1 VPASVF
7 QRLRNLARERG
18 EDVNALLTQYAVERL
33 LYRIGRSSRS
43 DRFVL
48 KGAMLF
54 RAWTGSLHRP
64 TQDVDLLGYGDPEP
78 DRVAESFAA
87 ILREVNDES
96 DGLVFDDAAVT
107 AEGIRGAQEYGGV
120 RLRVPATLGTA
131 RVVVRV
137 DVGFGDAITPEATA
151 REFPPLLGHDAP
163 QIRTYPPETAV
174 AEKVEA
180 ICSIGIANSRM
191 KDYYDLIAISRRFD
205 LDGGTLAHAIAAT
218 FARRGTRIPTEQP
231 VGLSD
236 RFAED
241 DQKRTQWGAFVR
253 RTRLPD
259 APADLGDA
267 LGLVR
272 RFVGP
277 PLRAAGAAERLSARW
292 TPDRGWS
299 HVESPREV

>member
-1 VPASVF
+1 MPASVF

-18 EDVNALLTQYAVERL
+18 EDVNALLAQYAVERL
-33 LYRIGRSSRS
+33 LYRISRSSQS

-78 DRVAESFAA
+78 DRIAETFAA
-87 ILREVNDES
+87 ILREVTDES
-96 DGLVFDDAAVT
+96 DGLVFDDAEVR
-107 AEGIRGAQEYGGV
+107 AEEIRGAQEYGGV
-120 RLRVPATLGTA
+120 RVRVPAKLGNA
-131 RVVVRV
+131 RVVVQI
-137 DVGFGDAITPEATA
+137 DVGFGDAITPEATE
-151 REFPPLLGHDAP
+151 REYPPLLGHDAP
-163 QIRTYPPETAV
+163 RIRTYPPETAV

-205 LDGGTLAHAIAAT
+205 FDGQTLARAIAAT
-218 FARRGTRIPTEQP
+218 FERRGTPVPTEQP

-241 DQKRTQWGAFVR
+241 KQKRTQWGAFVQ

-259 APADLGDA
+259 ALADLEDVLRA
-267 LGLVR
+267 VR
-272 RFVGP
+272 EFVGS
-277 PLRAAGAAERLSARW
+277 PLSAAGSADNFSARW
-292 TPDRGWS
+292 TSAQGW
-299 HVESPREV
+299 HESK

>member
-1 VPASVF
+1 VF

-18 EDVNALLTQYAVERL
+18 EDVNALLAQYAVERL
-33 LYRIGRSSRS
+33 LYRISRSSQS

-78 DRVAESFAA
+78 DRIAESFAA
-87 ILREVNDES
+87 ILREVTDES
-96 DGLVFDDAAVT
+96 DGLFFDEAMVT
-107 AEGIRGAQEYGGV
+107 AEEIRGAQEYGGV
-120 RLRVPATLGTA
+120 RVRVPATLGTA
-131 RVVVRV
+131 RVVVQV
-137 DVGFGDAITPEATA
+137 DVGFGDAITPEATE

-163 QIRTYPPETAV
+163 RIRTYPPETAV

-205 LDGGTLAHAIAAT
+205 FDGPTLAQAIAAT
-218 FARRGTRIPTEQP
+218 FARRGTQIPTEQP
-231 VGLSD
+231 IGLSD

-253 RTRLPD
+253 RTKLPD
-259 APADLGDA
+259 APADLGDV

-272 RFVGP
+272 QFVDP
-277 PLRAAGAAERLSARW
+277 PLSAADAADRFSARW
-292 TPDRGWS
+292 TPGHGWQEMKS
-299 HVESPREV
+299 SSEV

>member
-1 VPASVF
+1 MPASVF

-18 EDVNALLTQYAVERL
+18 EDVNALLAQYAVERL
-33 LYRIGRSSRS
+33 LYRISRSSQS

-78 DRVAESFAA
+78 DRIAESFAA
-87 ILREVNDES
+87 ILREVTDES
-96 DGLVFDDAAVT
+96 DGLVFDDAAVI
-107 AEGIRGAQEYGGV
+107 AEEIRGAQEYGGV
-120 RLRVPATLGTA
+120 RVRVPATLGTA
-131 RVVVRV
+131 RVVVQV
-137 DVGFGDAITPEATA
+137 DVGFGDAITPEATE

-163 QIRTYPPETAV
+163 RIRAYPPETAV

-191 KDYYDLIAISRRFD
+191 KDYYDLIAIGRRFD
-205 LDGGTLAHAIAAT
+205 FDGRTLAQAIAAT
-218 FARRGTRIPTEQP
+218 FERRGTPIPTEQP
-231 VGLSD
+231 VGLSS

-241 DQKRTQWGAFVR
+241 EQKRTQWSAFVR

-259 APADLGDA
+259 VPADLGDV
-267 LGLVR
+267 LKLVR
-272 RFVGP
+272 QFVDP
-277 PLRAAGAAERLSARW
+277 PLTAAGATARFSARW
-292 TPDRGWS
+292 TPGHGW
-299 HVESPREV
+299 REAE

>member
-1 VPASVF
+1 VF

-18 EDVNALLTQYAVERL
+18 EDVNALLAQYAVERL
-33 LYRIGRSSRS
+33 LYRISRSSQS

-78 DRVAESFAA
+78 DRIAESFAA
-87 ILREVNDES
+87 ILREVTDES
-96 DGLVFDDAAVT
+96 DGLVFDEETVT
-107 AEGIRGAQEYGGV
+107 AEEIRGAQEYGGV
-120 RLRVPATLGTA
+120 RVRVPATLGTA
-131 RVVVRV
+131 RVVVQV
-137 DVGFGDAITPEATA
+137 DVGFGDAITPEATE

-163 QIRTYPPETAV
+163 RIRAYPPETAV

-205 LDGGTLAHAIAAT
+205 FDGRTLAQAIAAT
-218 FARRGTRIPTEQP
+218 FERRGTPIPTVQP
-231 VGLSD
+231 VGLSG

-241 DQKRTQWGAFVR
+241 EQKRTQWSAFVR

-259 APADLGDA
+259 APADLGDV
-267 LGLVR
+267 LMLVR
-272 RFVGP
+272 QFVDP
-277 PLRAAGAAERLSARW
+277 PLNAAGDVAHFSAHW
-292 TPDRGWS
+292 TPGHGWRKA
-299 HVESPREV
+299 E

>member
-1 VPASVF
+1 MF

-18 EDVNALLTQYAVERL
+18 EDVNALLAQYAVERL
-33 LYRIGRSSRS
+33 LYRISRSSQS

-64 TQDVDLLGYGDPEP
+64 TQDVDLLGYGNPEP
-78 DRVAESFAA
+78 DRIAESFAA
-87 ILREVNDES
+87 ILREVTDES
-96 DGLVFDDAAVT
+96 DGLVFNEATVT
-107 AEGIRGAQEYGGV
+107 AEEIRGAQEYGGV
-120 RLRVPATLGTA
+120 RVRVPATLGTA
-131 RVVVRV
+131 RVVVQV
-137 DVGFGDAITPEATA
+137 DVGFGDAITPEATE

-163 QIRTYPPETAV
+163 RIRAYPPETAV

-205 LDGGTLAHAIAAT
+205 FDGQTLAQAIAAT
-218 FARRGTRIPTEQP
+218 FERRGTPIPTEQP
-231 VGLSD
+231 VGLSG

-241 DQKRTQWGAFVR
+241 EQKRTQWSAFVR

-259 APADLGDA
+259 APADLGDV
-267 LGLVR
+267 LRLVR
-272 RFVGP
+272 QFVDP
-277 PLRAAGAAERLSARW
+277 PLNTAGDAAHFSAHW
-292 TPDRGWS
+292 TPGHGW
-299 HVESPREV
+299 REAE